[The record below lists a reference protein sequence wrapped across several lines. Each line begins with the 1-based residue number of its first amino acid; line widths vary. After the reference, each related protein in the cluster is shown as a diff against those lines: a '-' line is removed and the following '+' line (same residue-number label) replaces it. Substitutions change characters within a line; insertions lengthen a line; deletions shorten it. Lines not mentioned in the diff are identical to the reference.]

1 MTILIILNKG
11 NNTFKYIVCV
21 LLYFV
26 SLKAFIEQTSHDPR
40 VEGLNIGTAGD
51 FASARFIY
59 ILPKK
64 Q

>member
-1 MTILIILNKG
+1 MTILIRLNKG

-26 SLKAFIEQTSHDPR
+26 SLKAFIEQLSHDPSIK
-40 VEGLNIGTAGD
+40 GLNIGTVGE
-51 FASARFIY
+51 FVRFIY